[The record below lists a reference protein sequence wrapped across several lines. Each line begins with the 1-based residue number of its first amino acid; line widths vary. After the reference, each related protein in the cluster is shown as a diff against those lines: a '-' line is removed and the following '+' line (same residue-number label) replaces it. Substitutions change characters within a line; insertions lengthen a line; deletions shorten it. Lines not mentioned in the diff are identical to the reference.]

1 MEVAKAFRAA
11 SGRKVPYE
19 LVDRRPGGCGF
30 MLCEYKCGRQIL
42 GWRAV
47 HGIERMC
54 ADHWRWQS
62 MNRNGLLEG
71 CDDAIG
77 SVRGT
82 AGF

>member
-1 MEVAKAFRAA
+1 
-11 SGRKVPYE
+11 
-19 LVDRRPGGCGF
+19 